1 MVDYNSTTLCEANNK
16 CSNGVIFR
24 NSLLSCASPA
34 VPLRDQRNCPSLLLN
49 QLLLSRVPIRKVFCI
64 VRLLFAVQLKNEGNR
79 KTPRNKKKRVKKKG
93 QQLKKCK
100 LQLVLKRK
108 SSGSAFVN
116 NCCHAEMQFVAKIQ
130 RTYLIRWRW
139 WIRKIVV
146 VEWLLFCCCAQNL
159 IARSLSHWRMV
170 LWNDDKVQSF
180 NAAIYCQMAL

>member
-1 MVDYNSTTLCEANNK
+1 MQV
-16 CSNGVIFR
+16 
-24 NSLLSCASPA
+24 
-34 VPLRDQRNCPSLLLN
+34 
-49 QLLLSRVPIRKVFCI
+49 
-64 VRLLFAVQLKNEGNR
+64 LLFHWGIKEIDHLFSSINFCCPVSQSERCSALSDCCLQFNWKTKEKGRKNR

-159 IARSLSHWRMV
+159 IARSVSYWRMV